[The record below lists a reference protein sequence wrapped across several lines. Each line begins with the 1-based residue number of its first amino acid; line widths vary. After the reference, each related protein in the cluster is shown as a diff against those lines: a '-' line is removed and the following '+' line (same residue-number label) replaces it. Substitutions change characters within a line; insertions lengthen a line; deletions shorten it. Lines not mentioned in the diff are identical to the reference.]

1 MVEESFEHSMTMSLL
16 TRRHGVAPDQLF
28 TFRLVGDGLRSRAQD
43 WTMIAFGLTTGLLL
57 IAPVWRAS
65 LRLGIDHNEGWNAV
79 LAARLMSGK
88 PLYPAFDA
96 LSANNYPPLSFYA
109 AGWLGRWLGDY
120 LFAGRILALIGLFT
134 SAVAVAVMVKWLTGR
149 SHAALMS
156 GLFLLG
162 YSAAL
167 YPQYVGMDDPQWL
180 GHGIM
185 LLGLLTFLVSKQ
197 RGWLFVLS
205 AGLMLAAGFVKH
217 ILMPIPLAVT
227 LWLMLYR
234 REMLALWL
242 ATCVVLLVSALGLCV
257 AIYGSDFFEGVFRDV
272 RDWSWGAAYATSRH
286 WFFWT
291 ALPLLLPGTLLL
303 PSVWRCAEGRLV
315 VIYAGFSA
323 ALAVYVFGGAG
334 VSMNAI
340 FDLEIA
346 LCLIVGIGI
355 GQLDQTSRSTPIG
368 IMLHHG
374 PRPQQPAAWWGLL
387 LVVIL
392 AFYLPRSLQ
401 SARGLW
407 EHGRALEAAAAR
419 EIDFLAK
426 QPGAVACE
434 DLSLCYWAGKGF
446 EIDFFLTGQ
455 KLNRGLIKPR
465 MVTERLRSR
474 YYAAIQTDANDGNS
488 PSLPPSINREIAD
501 NYEVVHTTLSAVLTP
516 RPR

>member
-1 MVEESFEHSMTMSLL
+1 MVEESFEHSMSMSFPA
-16 TRRHGVAPDQLF
+16 RRHGVAPNQLF
-28 TFRLVGDGLRSRAQD
+28 TWRPVGDGLQSRAQD
-43 WTMIAFGLTTGLLL
+43 WTIIALGLTTGLLL

-65 LRLGIDHNEGWNAV
+65 LRVGIDHNEGWNAA

-134 SAVAVAVMVKWLTGR
+134 SAVAVAVIVKWLTGR
-149 SHAALMS
+149 SHTALMS

-167 YPQYVGMDDPQWL
+167 CPRYVGMDDPQWL

-185 LLGLLTFLVSKQ
+185 LLGLATFLVSKQ
-197 RGWLFVLS
+197 RGWFFLLS
-205 AGLMLAAGFVKH
+205 AGFMLAAGFVKH
-217 ILMPIPLAVT
+217 ILMPIPLAAT

-234 REMLALWL
+234 RDVLVLWL
-242 ATCVVLLVSALGLCV
+242 TTCVVLLASALALCV

-272 RDWSWGAAYATSRH
+272 RDWSLGAAYATSRH

-291 ALPLLLPGTLLL
+291 ALPLLLTGTLLL
-303 PSVWRCAEGRLV
+303 PSVWRCPEGCFV

-323 ALAVYVFGGAG
+323 ALAAYVFGGAG

-355 GQLDQTSRSTPIG
+355 GQLDDTSRSTPRG
-368 IMLHHG
+368 IMVHYG
-374 PRPQQPAAWWGLL
+374 PRPQPAAWWGLL

-392 AFYLPRSLQ
+392 AFYLPRSLL
-401 SARGLW
+401 SARALW
-407 EHGRALEAAAAR
+407 EHGRALEAAAAG

-426 QPGAVACE
+426 QSGAVACE

-455 KLNRGLIKPR
+455 KLSRGLIKPR
-465 MVTERLRSR
+465 IVTERLRSR
-474 YYAAIQTDANDGNS
+474 YYAAIQTDSIDGKS
-488 PSLPPSINREIAD
+488 PSLPPGINREIED
-501 NYEVVHTTLSAVLTP
+501 NYEVVWTTLSAVLTP